1 MRMIVE
7 AHLVD
12 DDGCTERVQ
21 LCTIDRPL
29 TTDPLG
35 MSLAEGK
42 ALLAAAQQHL
52 VNGQCDGIASEHA
65 QCDHCQARLGLK
77 GWHQRQIKTVFGLV
91 EVKSPRV
98 RYCQCAG
105 KARGTS
111 FSPLTLVVPTSMTPE
126 LEYLQV
132 KWAAHLS
139 YATATRLLSEVLPVA
154 DTISISS
161 VKRRVRVVGAA
172 LEQAVGQIAQAHS
185 DLQGRT
191 ILAPPNRHPAL
202 TALAVDSGW
211 LRHCDPPRHQGRH
224 VNLVAGRACFEGGN
238 TRLYAY
244 VHNQVPSAATR
255 LDRFLTDSG
264 VGPNQR
270 VTVFTDGAGEFEKA
284 VNDSSWPTCRILD
297 WFHIAMKFRAIEQ
310 TALKYPDMVT
320 PNGHGLCEEIASC
333 KWLVWHGKA
342 ARAVTRLRGIHDV
355 LEEIP
360 VLRDSALYWNLRH
373 AWWYLRSNDRY
384 LVNYGRRHYKGLP
397 ISSAIAESAVNE
409 VVSWRMAKKR
419 QMRWSDEG
427 AHLLA
432 QVRVHDLNGELHPR
446 VFAFPLRQ
454 PKPSHDRRAV
464 VYPMRMA
471 A

>member
-1 MRMIVE
+1 MRMMVE

-35 MSLAEGK
+35 MRLAEGK
-42 ALLAAAQQHL
+42 ALLAAAQHHL

-65 QCDHCQARLGLK
+65 QCDHCNVRLGLK
-77 GWHQRQIKTVFGLV
+77 GWHQGQIKTLFGLV

-132 KWAAHLS
+132 KRAAHLS
-139 YATATRLLSEVLPVA
+139 YASATRLLSEVLPVA

-172 LEQAVGQIAQAHS
+172 LEQAVGQNAQTHS
-185 DLQGRT
+185 DLQSCK
-191 ILAPPNRHPAL
+191 LLVPPTSTAL

-244 VHNQVPSAATR
+244 VHNHVPSAATR

-270 VTVFTDGAGEFEKA
+270 VTIFTDG
-284 VNDSSWPTCRILD
+284 CR
-297 WFHIAMKFRAIEQ
+297 
-310 TALKYPDMVT
+310 
-320 PNGHGLCEEIASC
+320 
-333 KWLVWHGKA
+333 
-342 ARAVTRLRGIHDV
+342 
-355 LEEIP
+355 
-360 VLRDSALYWNLRH
+360 
-373 AWWYLRSNDRY
+373 
-384 LVNYGRRHYKGLP
+384 
-397 ISSAIAESAVNE
+397 
-409 VVSWRMAKKR
+409 
-419 QMRWSDEG
+419 
-427 AHLLA
+427 
-432 QVRVHDLNGELHPR
+432 RV
-446 VFAFPLRQ
+446 
-454 PKPSHDRRAV
+454 
-464 VYPMRMA
+464 
-471 A
+471 